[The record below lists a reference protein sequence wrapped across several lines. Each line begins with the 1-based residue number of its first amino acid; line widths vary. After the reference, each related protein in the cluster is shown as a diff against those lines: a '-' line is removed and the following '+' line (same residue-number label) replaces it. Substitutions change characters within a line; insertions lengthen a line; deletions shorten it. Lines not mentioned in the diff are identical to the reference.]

1 MERTLRPQ
9 DAFLRAGSSEKGA
22 RAKERGLQEPRPP
35 HERPA
40 VAAGA
45 PPAQHPHLPQP
56 RGCSRAVRAGGSLR
70 GAPEGTHPQAGQS
83 ARQLSCLQSKC
94 RGRRQE

>member
-9 DAFLRAGSSEKGA
+9 DSFPRAGSSGKGA

-35 HERPA
+35 HKRPA

-45 PPAQHPHLPQP
+45 PPAQPRRLTQP

-70 GAPEGTHPQAGQS
+70 GAPEGTRPRAGQS
-83 ARQLSCLQSKC
+83 ATQLSCLQSKC